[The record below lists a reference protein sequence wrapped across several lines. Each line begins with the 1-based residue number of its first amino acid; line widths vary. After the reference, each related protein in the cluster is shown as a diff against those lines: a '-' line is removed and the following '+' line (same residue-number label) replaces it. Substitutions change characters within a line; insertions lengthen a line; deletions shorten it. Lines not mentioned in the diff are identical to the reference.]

1 MCSWDEWVEP
11 SRLRPS
17 AEAVRPSTAAAAH
30 EHTPRR
36 VEHAPHTAH
45 EAPVRFSANRTVS
58 QSYEGLVAEGHAG
71 QMDTI
76 AADITSLRRELS
88 EERKS
93 RLELQERLWS
103 LERAGQAEKQEAA
116 TAATEL
122 REAVEKLEQ
131 RVAVDGKTMAHSAT
145 QIERLQTDARD
156 LATDSS
162 EMQNSIHMVMDML
175 EGCIDGKEAHEM
187 VKGCMDRIETSESA
201 FKVLVDGAP
210 NPSAS
215 AQTAPLPVSGAHQA
229 EQAAGC
235 CWVAQRR

>member
-1 MCSWDEWVEP
+1 MCSWNEWVDP

-58 QSYEGLVAEGHAG
+58 QSYRGWWPGPRGRWTRSPPTSPRSAGSSRRSARAGWSCRSGLA
-71 QMDTI
+71 
-76 AADITSLRRELS
+76 
-88 EERKS
+88 
-93 RLELQERLWS
+93 
-103 LERAGQAEKQEAA
+103 LERAGQAKQEAA

-122 REAVEKLEQ
+122 REAVEKQ
-131 RVAVDGKTMAHSAT
+131 AADGVDSKTMAHSAT
-145 QIERLQTDARD
+145 QIERLQADARD

-162 EMQNSIHMVMDML
+162 EMQNRSTWLWTCWRAASTARRRTRWSGLH
-175 EGCIDGKEAHEM
+175 GP
-187 VKGCMDRIETSESA
+187 IERPSRRSRSLSTVRS
-201 FKVLVDGAP
+201 
-210 NPSAS
+210 PSAS
-215 AQTAPLPVSGAHQA
+215 ARAAPPVLRAPA

-235 CWVAQRR
+235 WVAQRR